1 MPISVSDSIQL
12 NSALPLDSRSVA
24 KNEASFNIEY
34 PSSTYTA
41 GQVTYFTDH
50 SELKVYDGTSWNAVA
65 LESDIPTKTSQLE
78 NDSGYLQGLTNITAS
93 RTVSSL
99 NLTVT
104 TSSSKSFTAK
114 LIPSSFTYHSY
125 YH

>member
-12 NSALPLDSRSVA
+12 KSALPLDSRSIA
-24 KNEASFNIEY
+24 KSVSDFGNDY
-34 PSSTYTA
+34 PEGTYTA
-41 GQVTYFTDH
+41 GQVTYFTDDK
-50 SELKVYDGTSWNAVA
+50 ELKVYDGTSWNAVA

-78 NDSGYLQGLTNITAS
+78 NDLGYLQDLTNITAS

-104 TSSSKSFTAK
+104 TRSSKSFTAT